1 MRPAS
6 GRQHRRPSRHRDDPI
21 DLEPLGGHSVDGH
34 GRPHQVAELVEAD
47 VSEQLRLA
55 SVTDGLLGDVRFDEL
70 GDLVRAPVT
79 VYRMTA
85 EGLEVDRVVT
95 VP

>member
-1 MRPAS
+1 M
-6 GRQHRRPSRHRDDPI
+6 
-21 DLEPLGGHSVDGH
+21 
-34 GRPHQVAELVEAD
+34 
-47 VSEQLRLA
+47 
-55 SVTDGLLGDVRFDEL
+55 TDGLLGDVRFDEL

-79 VYRMTA
+79 IYRMTA